1 MFIDIYLKINII
13 IMNDKKILLLCFLFI
28 FIFNQNHAK
37 AGEYFN
43 VSVVD
48 EYFCVYITNPAT
60 LELAYKDYR
69 GEIRRIVSGNL
80 SGGNG
85 GFNQPWS
92 WHLVPD
98 SVRLVEMAVEICD
111 GKPSFVEK
119 DLENW
124 LKIGIYCPWV
134 SDIIKIG
141 CAGITPTTTT
151 QFTSTTTTRPTTTTT
166 TIPTTTSSVTTT
178 TTTTTTII
186 SSCSGPLSLS
196 LSPNPV
202 WAYQTVKADSSGLI
216 NCDGKTVYVGIG
228 QYEVLRCW
236 CTVSGSG
243 CSCNFTAPNPFT
255 SNISYTFSARI
266 DKNSDRDYTDPGE
279 KANTTLTIWCKA
291 LNQPCSQ
298 SETCCSP
305 NYCINGV
312 CKYSGGG
319 GCPVLKVWDGN
330 SYKDVVKLDIH
341 SEKGRDTTTSIGF
354 SMKPKDGKYNVKLSE
369 IWYAFWEGSHIDSVQ
384 MTDKSGK
391 ECKLVSAVHNK
402 KGDVLTAIAKSD
414 DVRVET
420 KPGEEIDLVFSGCSG
435 EEFVFSIEGYNA
447 IPRLAKLALSQG
459 NIIIIIVTLI
469 TVIVIVYGAFKFF
482 AKRK

>member
-48 EYFCVYITNPAT
+48 EYFCVYITDPAT

-69 GEIRRIVSGNL
+69 GEIRRIVLGNL
-80 SGGNG
+80 SRGDG
-85 GFNQPWS
+85 GFNQPWG
-92 WHLVPD
+92 WHIEPD

-111 GKPSFVEK
+111 GKPSFVEE

-151 QFTSTTTTRPTTTTT
+151 RFTSTTTTRPTTTTKM
-166 TIPTTTSSVTTT
+166 TTT
-178 TTTTTTII
+178 TYP
-186 SSCSGPLSLS
+186 S
-196 LSPNPV
+196 V
-202 WAYQTVKADSSGLI
+202 
-216 NCDGKTVYVGIG
+216 
-228 QYEVLRCW
+228 
-236 CTVSGSG
+236 
-243 CSCNFTAPNPFT
+243 
-255 SNISYTFSARI
+255 
-266 DKNSDRDYTDPGE
+266 
-279 KANTTLTIWCKA
+279 
-291 LNQPCSQ
+291 
-298 SETCCSP
+298 
-305 NYCINGV
+305 
-312 CKYSGGG
+312 G

-330 SYKDVVKLDIH
+330 GYKDIVKLDIH
-341 SEKGRDTTTSIGF
+341 SERGKDTTTSIGF
-354 SMKPKDGKYNVKLSE
+354 TMEPKDGKYYVKLSE
-369 IWYAFWEGSHIDSVQ
+369 IWYALMEGSHIDYVKL
-384 MTDKSGK
+384 TDNTEN
-391 ECKLVSAVHNK
+391 ECKLVSAKHSKN
-402 KGDVLTAIAKSD
+402 GDVLSAIAKSD
-414 DVRVET
+414 DARIET

-447 IPRLAKLALSQG
+447 MPRLAKLALSQG